1 MKEHDLN
8 KMGYRAHHYVIETHE
23 EAAVRAMKERS
34 KKMLGGVCK
43 HCGDK
48 REYPLSSWHSK
59 GGTGGGRKNV
69 FSVNGNKQWERQ
81 ITAEQKRKY
90 I

>member
-1 MKEHDLN
+1 MNEEH
-8 KMGYRAHHYVIETHE
+8 AHHFVLESHE
-23 EAAVRAMKERS
+23 ESVARWDALDLPTS
-34 KKMLGGVCK
+34 KRKFIGVCK